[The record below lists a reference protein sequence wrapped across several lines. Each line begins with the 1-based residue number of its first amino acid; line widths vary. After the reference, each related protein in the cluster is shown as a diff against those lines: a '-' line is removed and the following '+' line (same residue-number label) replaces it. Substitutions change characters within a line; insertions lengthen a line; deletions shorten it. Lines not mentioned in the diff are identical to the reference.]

1 MAVSRLLQAKSGLH
15 LQRVGLVSPTRWFC
29 STSSNNGDAQKS
41 SQSKKPSAAKEQKT
55 VAVES
60 FVKES
65 TGKNGKKQRGGMM
78 GFFVLVGED
87 GRRDWKGGA
96 YILQLV
102 QLYMETHPGTFPK
115 ATQVQNKV
123 GGSWYTLKD
132 ILSNLK
138 EKMLGN
144 PLLQNH
150 ATNDASDSTVD
161 ATVSEVITTHNNKN
175 LRELDEAKNTLMS
188 SKFNQDNISSTA
200 MSCMSSK
207 NMINATASE
216 IVRACCNTDNTD
228 SIELSGPVSIAQ
240 SSKSSVDSG
249 DNEKKTTD
257 STSHISE
264 ECSSADSGNLVV
276 FKAIK
281 MHNCPDCIKVAEP
294 ACTARLPEAEVVSH
308 DDEKCIS
315 TSHIVSEDSSEDL
328 VRSNY
333 TSDSSKMVESENGL
347 MKPQRAV
354 SNKVT
359 SHVTLNESATT
370 RQRNHQPETEMM
382 TSGFRPNSGSEMG
395 SKPPLSFSGTQKISG
410 LADLFMRA
418 MNDRATGEMTG
429 EKNDIVAPNSSE
441 YSNDPT
447 GKGKETSSHIM
458 SLIDCIKDLPRE
470 QRNMRSHGNIMSNQ
484 TDQTSNKSVIRG
496 VQPEANLRR
505 SDNKERKTSL
515 NGHDIHMETNN
526 FSKSEGDSRTGARFE
541 VFSTN
546 SRSEDGEGSD
556 ADIAS
561 FDCIKS
567 KPSPQVLCPMSKDDL
582 NKTQNE
588 FLAAKG
594 SDQNKVLVRF
604 LHKDAEKSDIDSI
617 FKDCGC
623 ITKIKFHPTRSSLK
637 IACIYFKTKEG
648 MQKALEKSN
657 LIVKNKTVVVEATC
671 STENM
676 PNRTLIPDLIGDP
689 DVPASLVKN
698 PTQTVMIKELTPD
711 MSSHEIK
718 KALAFCGSNV
728 SGFFFGSSSSTAYME
743 FGTEEAKERALEKH
757 SINVS
762 GKQLLIFRIDAP
774 RTTVVR
780 MSTQGMEH
788 LKKKIPSMCETYGQ
802 VNSVSWRTRGVV
814 DVYFKIAEWPNMLKI
829 LNELNGLQMDGSQW
843 IAQPAPVFPAD
854 VLHVLWSHP
863 DERRR
868 LKTQIHRLSQKL
880 YPEVGLTSLTNEYY
894 RMIMN
899 E

>member
-60 FVKES
+60 FVKE
-65 TGKNGKKQRGGMM
+65 KN
-78 GFFVLVGED
+78 E
-87 GRRDWKGGA
+87 
-96 YILQLV
+96 YILQR
-102 QLYMETHPGTFPK
+102 YMETHPGTFPK

-150 ATNDASDSTVD
+150 PTNDASDSTVD

-200 MSCMSSK
+200 MSCTSSK

-228 SIELSGPVSIAQ
+228 SIELSGPVSKAQ

-276 FKAIK
+276 FKVIK

-370 RQRNHQPETEMM
+370 RQLNHQPETEMM

-395 SKPPLSFSGTQKISG
+395 SKPPLSFSGTQKISK

-496 VQPEANLRR
+496 MQPEANLRR

-546 SRSEDGEGSD
+546 SRSEDGEESD

-567 KPSPQVLCPMSKDDL
+567 KPSPQVLCPMSKDEL

-657 LIVKNKTVVVEATC
+657 LIVKKKTVVVEATC

-698 PTQTVMIKELTPD
+698 PTRTVMIKELTPD

-743 FGTEEAKERALEKH
+743 FETEEAKERALEKH

-780 MSTQGMEH
+780 MSTLGMEH
-788 LKKKIPSMCETYGQ
+788 PKKKIPSMCETYGQ
-802 VNSVSWRTRGVV
+802 VNSVSWRTGGVV

-880 YPEVGLTSLTNEYY
+880 YPEVGLTSMTNEYY